1 MTVVT
6 LDSNDIPGILAD
18 AGVKL
23 DPAPTDK
30 PQPEGAKPEIKPEGK
45 TAETPAD
52 DEEDDNGLTAAE
64 RDGLTERMQK
74 TIGKQYRKRK
84 EAEEFAAAQYSQA
97 KLAEQRAAELERR
110 LAETE
115 ARLKPAVEAPAAPE
129 KPKREAFANEY
140 EYVDA
145 MIQWGVDER
154 LREKAKEDA
163 AAAEKRKFD
172 ERIETAKGRI
182 TRAIELVP
190 DFAEVVNSKA
200 GETMLSPA
208 IGTYLEESEMV
219 AELTYYLAK
228 NPDVLVS
235 LMKLS
240 PHSQLVKIGK
250 IESTLSPFESK
261 AATTTQNDPESS
273 KATPNGQAKPA
284 PSADTD
290 TSLSKPR
297 GKAAPVITPLE
308 GTGSAGISKD
318 SKDMNIREHIEDFS
332 KKNNLNLNQRKRH

>member
-6 LDSNDIPGILAD
+6 LDNTDITGILAD
-18 AGVKL
+18 AGVTL
-23 DPAPTDK
+23 DPADPAAK
-30 PQPEGAKPEIKPEGK
+30 PAESTAKPEVKATEPQD
-45 TAETPAD
+45 T
-52 DEEDDNGLTAAE
+52 EEDEDENGLTAE
-64 RDGLTERMQK
+64 QKKILTKNMQHA
-74 TIGKQYRKRK
+74 IGKKTAKLRA
-84 EAEEFAAAQYSQA
+84 AEEFAADQYNQRQLADNRA
-97 KLAEQRAAELERR
+97 KELEQRLADLE
-110 LAETE
+110 AK
-115 ARLKPAVEAPAAPE
+115 LKPAVEAPAAPE

-154 LREKAKEDA
+154 LREKAREDQEATAKREYQERIDA
-163 AAAEKRKFD
+163 ATSRIRK
-172 ERIETAKGRI
+172 
-182 TRAIELVP
+182 AIELVP
-190 DFAEVVNSKA
+190 DFEQVVNNPRKDA
-200 GETMLSPA
+200 DELSPV

-235 LMKLS
+235 LLKLS
-240 PHSQLVKIGK
+240 PHAQLVKIGK

-261 AATTTQNDPESS
+261 QAQNDPESS
-273 KATPNGQAKPA
+273 KEVPNGQAKPA

-308 GTGSAGISKD
+308 GVGSAGISKD
-318 SKDMNIREHIEDFS
+318 PKDMNIREHIEDFS
-332 KKNNLNLNQRKRH
+332 KKNGLNLNIRKRH